1 MKLEITLSDAEA
13 KALAY
18 ITDDPQFFV
27 DNMVHESCRKAIDLI
42 VQEELQRMLA
52 DPTVTEL
59 PADRDAIVMAANIK
73 SMAER
78 AAESSTPFVD
88 EA

>member
-27 DNMVHESCRKAIDLI
+27 DNMVHESCRKA
-42 VQEELQRMLA
+42 
-52 DPTVTEL
+52 
-59 PADRDAIVMAANIK
+59 NIK